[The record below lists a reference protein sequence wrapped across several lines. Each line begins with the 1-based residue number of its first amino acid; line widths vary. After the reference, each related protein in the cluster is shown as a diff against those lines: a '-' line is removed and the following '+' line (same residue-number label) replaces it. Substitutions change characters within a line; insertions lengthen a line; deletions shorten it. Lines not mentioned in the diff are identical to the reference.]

1 MAVAERQGRA
11 KEGLKTRSGM
21 PLPSSEQ
28 AELLAK
34 PNLHRAGPGGGKNV

>member
-21 PLPSSEQ
+21 PLPSEQ

>member
-34 PNLHRAGPGGGKNV
+34 PNLHRAGPGRGENI